1 MANWV
6 TEMFYL
12 VLHYNWTSLSTRYL
26 FLYYLL
32 IVSFLQV
39 TCSCYFFDQ
48 LHNLSKRRMEEA
60 MKLREI
66 NIKEER
72 AKGLAR
78 QEKERHEAAKREAE
92 YVREC
97 AEREAS
103 QRREAE
109 MKAIHDAK
117 EKKKFENALV
127 GPVQQ
132 YHKFTWEEIV
142 SATSSFSEDLKIG
155 MGAYGSVY
163 KCNLHHTTAAVKIL
177 HSEDSHKNKQFLQ
190 EVNCKD
196 SPLPPPPPKKKKKCQ
211 LNEETKIVL

>member
-1 MANWV
+1 
-6 TEMFYL
+6 
-12 VLHYNWTSLSTRYL
+12 
-26 FLYYLL
+26 
-32 IVSFLQV
+32 
-39 TCSCYFFDQ
+39 
-48 LHNLSKRRMEEA
+48 
-60 MKLREI
+60 MKLKEI

-72 AKGLAR
+72 AKELAR

-109 MKAIHDAK
+109 MKAVHDAK

-163 KCNLHHTTAAVKIL
+163 KCNLHHTTAAVKVL
-177 HSEDSHKNKQFLQ
+177 HSEDSHNNKQFLQ

-196 SPLPPPPPKKKKKCQ
+196 SLPPPTPKKNKRKSV
-211 LNEETKIVL
+211 N